1 MVVFQDIQ
9 DVEEWLEPLDYIAFF
24 EAIAPYRLGVDD
36 REHCDGLIAG
46 GIATTEGL
54 LDVLKFM
61 ARMELRVMFDL
72 RHRIPEPPVVKYL
85 MSVH

>member
-9 DVEEWLEPLDYIAFF
+9 DVEEWLEPLDYIAFWD
-24 EAIAPYRLGVDD
+24 AIAPYKLGVDD

-46 GIATTEGL
+46 GISTTEKL
-54 LDVLKFM
+54 LPVLKFM
-61 ARMELRVMFDL
+61 AMMELRIMFNL
-72 RHRIPEPPVVKYL
+72 RHRIRIPAVAKYL